1 MSAVHPV
8 RASTPGVAELRARA
22 EGLSGQF
29 RRELTTLVG
38 IDSGSWNTAGVEA
51 VGAWCTARLR
61 DLGFAVER
69 VSTAPVQGHQF
80 GSVIVARRRG
90 RGIRRILLFAH
101 MDTVF
106 ADGTAAERPY
116 RECGGRAYGP
126 GVSDD
131 KGGLLAAIHG
141 AQIVTESG
149 FDDFAE
155 LVLVFTPDE
164 EIGSPASQG
173 ILGGIAAGMDA
184 AFCLEC
190 ARENGDLVVARKGV
204 ADIRIDVRGRAAH
217 SGVDPER
224 GVSAAVEAAHLLLE
238 AEALSG
244 SKPGLHVNMG
254 MIRSGDR
261 ANVVPASAQI
271 HGEVRAAT
279 VDDLDATL
287 TAIESRASKP
297 VTAGATIATA
307 RVAVCPP
314 LERTASTDALLG
326 LAVEVGR
333 ELGIEVAGATT
344 GGASDANF
352 VAATGVPVL
361 DGLGPIGGDDHA
373 PGEWLDIDSAP
384 ARIAL
389 LAGLIIR
396 VATG

>member
-1 MSAVHPV
+1 MAARQPV
-8 RASTPGVAELRARA
+8 RPSAPGVAELRARA
-22 EGLSGQF
+22 EDLSRVF
-29 RRELTTLVG
+29 RRELAALVG
-38 IDSGSWNTAGVEA
+38 IDSGSWNTGGVDA
-51 VGAWCTARLR
+51 VGAWCTARLT

-69 VSTAPVQGHQF
+69 VRTAPVEGHQF
-80 GSVIVARRRG
+80 GSVVVARRRG

-116 RECGGRAYGP
+116 GERDGRAYGP

-131 KGGLLAAIHG
+131 KGGLLAGIHA
-141 AQIVTESG
+141 AQIVVEAG

-164 EIGSPASQG
+164 EIGSPASHG
-173 ILGGIAAGMDA
+173 ILRRLAGGMDA
-184 AFCLEC
+184 ALCLEC

-224 GVSAAVEAAHLLLE
+224 GISAAVEAAHLLLD

-244 SKPGLHVNMG
+244 TRPGLNVNMG
-254 MIRSGDR
+254 VIRSGER
-261 ANVVPASAQI
+261 ANVVPASAQV
-271 HGEVRAAT
+271 HGEVRAETTA
-279 VDDLDATL
+279 DLDATL
-287 TAIESRASKP
+287 EAIEVRATRP
-297 VTAGATIATA
+297 VSPGATIATT

-314 LERTASTDALLG
+314 LERTASTDGLLAL
-326 LAVEVGR
+326 AIDVGR
-333 ELGIEVAGATT
+333 ELDIDIAGAAT

-373 PGEWLDIDSAP
+373 PTEWLDLDTAP

-396 VATG
+396 VASG